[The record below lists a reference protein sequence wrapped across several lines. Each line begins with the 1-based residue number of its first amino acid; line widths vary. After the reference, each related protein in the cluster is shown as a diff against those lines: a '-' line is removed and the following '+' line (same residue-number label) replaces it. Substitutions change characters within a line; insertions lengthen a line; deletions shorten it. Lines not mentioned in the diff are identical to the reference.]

1 MSGDDVPARR
11 ASTRSTIRDVAR
23 LAEVSVGTASKA
35 LGESGKLRP
44 ETRARVRAIAKQ
56 IGFRPNDL
64 AHSLHRG
71 QSQTVGVISTD
82 SFGRFTMPIMEGLE
96 ACLSEHRMSVIMC
109 NATDDPER
117 EARHVETLLGKRVDG
132 IVVTARRAD
141 QRRPLAVDTQGLPV
155 LYVFSRTDDP
165 NAFCLVPD
173 DESGARL
180 ATAHLIGL
188 GRRRLAHITG
198 PERFEAVRLRCAG
211 FAAAL
216 RVATLDP
223 NAAPILT
230 GVWSEAWG
238 REAIDRLFASAQPPD
253 GIFCGNDQIARG
265 VIDRLRERDISVPAE
280 VSVVGFDNWEIIAEA
295 TRPQLTTIDMNLTQ
309 LGHEA
314 GRCLIE
320 LIGGATLTGLRRMP
334 CSLVV
339 RESCGATPVSFR
351 ADGEESRSRKDRDP
365 SLRSG

>member
-1 MSGDDVPARR
+1 VSDDDVPARR
-11 ASTRSTIRDVAR
+11 VPTRPTIRDVAR

-35 LGESGKLRP
+35 LGDSGKLRP

-71 QSQTVGVISTD
+71 QSQTIGVISTD

-96 ACLSEHRMSVIMC
+96 ACLSEQRISVIMC

-141 QRRPLAVDTQGLPV
+141 QRPPLAVDTLGLPL
-155 LYVFSRTDDP
+155 LYVFSRTEDP
-165 NAFCLVPD
+165 GALCLVPD
-173 DESGARL
+173 DEAGARL
-180 ATAHLIGL
+180 ATMHLLRL

-198 PERFEAVRLRCAG
+198 PEHFEAVRLRRLG
-211 FAAAL
+211 FSAAL
-216 RVATLDP
+216 REHGLDP
-223 NAAPILT
+223 AAAPVLA

-238 REAIDRLFASAQPPD
+238 REALDRLLASASAPD
-253 GIFCGNDQIARG
+253 AIFCGSDLIARG
-265 VIDRLRERDISVPAE
+265 VIDRLRERGIESPST
-280 VSVVGFDNWEIIAEA
+280 VSVVGFDNWGIIAEA
-295 TRPQLTTIDMNLTQ
+295 TRPPLTTIDMNLRQ
-309 LGHEA
+309 LGYEA

-320 LIGGATLTGLRRMP
+320 LIGGASLEGLRRMP
-334 CSLVV
+334 CSLIV
-339 RESCGATPVSFR
+339 RESCGAQRVT
-351 ADGEESRSRKDRDP
+351 
-365 SLRSG
+365 

>member
-1 MSGDDVPARR
+1 VRSNEDAPVSSDDTTVRR
-11 ASTRSTIRDVAR
+11 AGARPTIRDVAR

-35 LGESGKLRP
+35 LGESGKLRA

-71 QSQTVGVISTD
+71 QSQTIGVISTD

-96 ACLSEHRMSVIMC
+96 AYLSEHRISLIMC

-117 EARHVETLLGKRVDG
+117 ETRHVETLLGKRVDG

-141 QRRPLAVDTQGLPV
+141 PRRALAVDTPGLPV
-155 LYVFSRTDDP
+155 LYVFSRTEDP
-165 NAFCLVPD
+165 HAFCLVPD
-173 DESGARL
+173 DEGGARL
-180 ATAHLIGL
+180 ATEHLL
-188 GRRRLAHITG
+188 VVGRRRLAHITG
-198 PERFEAVRLRCAG
+198 PERFEAVRLRRAG

-216 RVATLDP
+216 QAAGLDP
-223 NAAPILT
+223 NAAPVLP

-238 REAIDRLFASAQPPD
+238 RDALDQLFASAHPPD

-265 VIDRLRERDISVPAE
+265 VIDRLREKRIDVPGQ
-280 VSVVGFDNWEIIAEA
+280 VSIVGFDNWEIIAEA
-295 TRPQLTTIDMNLTQ
+295 TRPQLTTIDMNLKQ

-320 LIGGATLTGLRRMP
+320 LIRGAPLTGLRRTP

-339 RESCGATPVSFR
+339 RESCGAS
-351 ADGEESRSRKDRDP
+351 AGDR
-365 SLRSG
+365 